1 MASSPKLIPDNG
13 PQIRVAKA
21 PLLREL
27 TLLQSVIE
35 RKNTIPILSTI
46 LIQGRGGEITI
57 IATDLDVSLQTVCAA
72 EVTGDFACVVQA
84 RKFFDIVRSLAD
96 AEINMSIGENN
107 WVTITCGASEFHLQ
121 GQSRE
126 NFPATP
132 TIAAFDFGIAA
143 ATLHGLITRTAFAI
157 TTEESRYALSG
168 SLFRLVEGQPMMVA
182 TDGHRLALATAN
194 ASVAID
200 PQAAARVG
208 QLSVVIPKKGLN
220 ELAKLTAGESADVQV
235 SKDDNHLYFK
245 VGARLLTSR
254 MLAGQ
259 FPNYE
264 MVIPKANDKV
274 VTLKRETLAQAVKRA
289 GLMADERSHGVK
301 LELSKDRMELSAQAT
316 EVGQSREVVVIEYAG
331 DSLAV
336 GFNYLYVLDFLNNVA
351 DTERVTISFKD
362 EQNPVLFTPDGDTSF
377 SSKSVV
383 MPMRLI

>member
-1 MASSPKLIPDNG
+1 MTSSPRLIPDGG
-13 PQIRVAKA
+13 PQIRIAKA
-21 PLLREL
+21 PLLKEL

-46 LIQGRGGEITI
+46 LILGRGAEITI
-57 IATDLDVSLQTVCAA
+57 IGTDLDVSLQTVCPA

-96 AEINMSIGENN
+96 AEINMSIGDNN

-126 NFPATP
+126 NFPSTP
-132 TIAAFDFGIAA
+132 TIAAFDFTIKA
-143 ATLHGLITRTAFAI
+143 ATLSGLITRTAFAI

-168 SLFRLVEGQPMMVA
+168 SLFRLVDGQPMMVA
-182 TDGHRLALATAN
+182 TDGHRLALALAN
-194 ASVAID
+194 STVAVD

-208 QLSVVIPKKGLN
+208 QLSVVIPKKGLT
-220 ELAKLTAGESADVQV
+220 ELVKLTAGEGGDVQI

-264 MVIPKANDKV
+264 MVIPKGNDKV
-274 VTLKRETLAQAVKRA
+274 VTLGREAFAQAVKRA
-289 GLMADERSHGVK
+289 GLMADERSHGIK
-301 LELSKDRMELSAQAT
+301 LELGKGRMELSAQAAD
-316 EVGQSREVVVIEYAG
+316 VGQAREPLSIEYAG
-331 DSLAV
+331 EPLAV
-336 GFNYLYVLDFLNNVA
+336 GLNCLYVLDFLNNGA
-351 DTERVTISFKD
+351 DCDQVTIAFKD
-362 EQNPVLFTPDGDTSF
+362 EQNPVLFTPAADAAF
-377 SSKSVV
+377 SVKSII